1 MALNKQDFPDP
12 NSPIIPIKSPFFIF
26 NFIPLRSGT
35 IMVPLTIPLFFF
47 FFIIFFSPFL
57 Y

>member
-47 FFIIFFSPFL
+47 FFICFIIYFFI
-57 Y
+57 